1 LIAFILLWKLN
12 ENVVLLSP
20 QIKVG
25 RANQY
30 LKSGGLL
37 IGRTVALLVPF
48 TLATS
53 LAAQNGP
60 TQMAGHQIV
69 LEIWLAV
76 SLLTDALAIAA
87 QSLLATTYSQGE
99 YKQAREVLFGVLQV
113 GLATGTGLAAVLFIT
128 FEPFSSLFTTDSEVL
143 KIALS
148 GTLFVAGSQPVNALA
163 FVLDGLYYGVSDF
176 GFAAYSMV
184 IVGFISSLFM
194 LVAAPTFGLA
204 GIWTGLFLFMALR
217 LVAGAW
223 RLGTRTGPWKMLWS
237 APEKPE

>member
-1 LIAFILLWKLN
+1 MIAFILLWKLN

-184 IVGFISSLFM
+184 PFPSSSIGRLI
-194 LVAAPTFGLA
+194 LP
-204 GIWTGLFLFMALR
+204 FLHL
-217 LVAGAW
+217 
-223 RLGTRTGPWKMLWS
+223 
-237 APEKPE
+237 EKVDYFSFWNR

>member
-1 LIAFILLWKLN
+1 
-12 ENVVLLSP
+12 
-20 QIKVG
+20 
-25 RANQY
+25 
-30 LKSGGLL
+30 
-37 IGRTVALLVPF
+37 
-48 TLATS
+48 
-53 LAAQNGP
+53 
-60 TQMAGHQIV
+60 
-69 LEIWLAV
+69 
-76 SLLTDALAIAA
+76 
-87 QSLLATTYSQGE
+87 
-99 YKQAREVLFGVLQV
+99 
-113 GLATGTGLAAVLFIT
+113 LAAVLFIT

-148 GTLFVAGSQPVNALA
+148 GTLVRSYLLIQKEFEKGSLRQYLNNVGWMQFVAGSQPVNALA

>member
-1 LIAFILLWKLN
+1 MFLTCQRFFRYLIAFILLWKLN

-87 QSLLATTYSQGE
+87 Q
-99 YKQAREVLFGVLQV
+99 V
-113 GLATGTGLAAVLFIT
+113 
-128 FEPFSSLFTTDSEVL
+128 
-143 KIALS
+143 
-148 GTLFVAGSQPVNALA
+148 
-163 FVLDGLYYGVSDF
+163 
-176 GFAAYSMV
+176 
-184 IVGFISSLFM
+184 
-194 LVAAPTFGLA
+194 
-204 GIWTGLFLFMALR
+204 
-217 LVAGAW
+217 
-223 RLGTRTGPWKMLWS
+223 
-237 APEKPE
+237 